1 MPFTL
6 YFNDL
11 CPKCAKPTLQAV
23 IEAHRTSRDLALQK
37 FHCAD
42 CGPIKTKFIS
52 LRPAKP
58 QPEVA
63 A

>member
-1 MPFTL
+1 MALSL

-11 CPKCAKPTLQAV
+11 CPKCQKPTMQAI
-23 IEAHRTSRDLALQK
+23 IEAHPDKRDLALQK

-52 LRPAKP
+52 LKPAKP
-58 QPEVA
+58 APVLGA
-63 A
+63 